1 MNTDITAI
9 LEINWAEILPFV
21 LPVIIFNVLLVGVA
35 LFDWFKRRSLIAA
48 PFIWLIVII
57 LVQSFGPILYLV
69 IGRRIIKNDYSQGA
83 S

>member
-1 MNTDITAI
+1 MNTDITAL
-9 LEINWAEILPFV
+9 LEMNWAEILPFA

-35 LFDWFKRRSLIAA
+35 LFDWFKRRGLIVA

-69 IGRRIIKNDYSQGA
+69 IGRRIIKNDHSH
-83 S
+83 

>member
-1 MNTDITAI
+1 MNTDITAL
-9 LEINWAEILPFV
+9 LEMNWAEILPFV

-35 LFDWFKRRSLIAA
+35 LFDWFKRRGLIVA

-69 IGRRIIKNDYSQGA
+69 IGRRIIKNDHSHGA